1 MGKASFRDNQFLMT
15 GQDLVIDNKKWPKAK
30 IFSYAL
36 LLWWT
41 SGDNVYT
48 QDDHKTIIA
57 YSDFIYENL
66 PEINKET
73 ERWIG
78 IL

>member
-1 MGKASFRDNQFLMT
+1 MSIIENT
-15 GQDLVIDNKKWPKAK
+15 EHE
-30 IFSYAL
+30 AL
-36 LLWWT
+36 YFLWWT

-66 PEINKET
+66 SEINKET

-78 IL
+78 ILWNNYQEWLLK